1 MGADAVTP
9 EMIDECLALIA
20 IGEPVRK
27 ACVSAGL
34 SAEQL
39 YRRMLADE
47 DLAQRY
53 ARAKEA
59 ALDAMADDILAI
71 ADDGV
76 NDTYTDD
83 DGNERTR
90 VDVIARSRLRV
101 DSRKWIMSKLAPK
114 KWGDKITQEL
124 TGAEGAPL
132 IPVLNVTIGQA
143 GPVAS
148 PEAGA
153 GSPNKRK

>member
-1 MGADAVTP
+1 MGECMGADDVTP

-27 ACVSAGL
+27 ACDVAGISAQ
-34 SAEQL
+34 QL
-39 YRRMLADE
+39 YRRMPADKDIAE
-47 DLAQRY
+47 RY

-71 ADDGV
+71 ADDGK

-90 VDVIARSRLRV
+90 SDVIARSKLRV
-101 DSRKWIMSKLAPK
+101 DARKWIMSKLAPK

-132 IPVLNVTIGQA
+132 VPVLNVTIGKL
-143 GPVAS
+143 GSEPS
-148 PEAGA
+148 SEAG
-153 GSPNKRK
+153 